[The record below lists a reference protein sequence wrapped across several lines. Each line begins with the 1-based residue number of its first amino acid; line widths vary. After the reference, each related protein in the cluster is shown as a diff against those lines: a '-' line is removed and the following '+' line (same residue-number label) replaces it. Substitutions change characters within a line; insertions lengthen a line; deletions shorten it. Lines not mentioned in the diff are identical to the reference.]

1 MIYPWLEDTWQQYLQ
16 YLADERLTHAILV
29 SGPPAIGKLEFCRTY
44 IQRMNC
50 TNPGPQGHPCGA
62 CENCHLIT
70 AGTHPDVR
78 LVNTEEAEGSDR
90 SEQVRVDD
98 IREINRFMAL
108 SRQQGR
114 FKVVCINRAH
124 RMNINAAN
132 ALLKTLEE
140 PPAGSVLFLVS
151 HRIEGLPATIRSRC
165 QIWRFGMP
173 DPALALHWLQEK
185 AASPAW
191 QDLLGACGGRPLL
204 AWESYDSGLGKMRVA
219 FYEQLHALMAGR
231 ETVTAISSRLRNE
244 DPERVT
250 EWLQAWCGD
259 LIRCRFRKHPE
270 TIENPDVLE
279 SLQNLAQQATPHS
292 LFDCLDRLV
301 ESRRIVS
308 ASMNQRLFIENML
321 VQCWQSLQ
329 PPSLQGR

>member
-1 MIYPWLEDTWQQYLQ
+1 MIFPWLEDAWQQYLQ
-16 YLADERLTHAILV
+16 YLVDGRLTHAILV
-29 SGPPAIGKLEFCRTY
+29 SGPSAIGKQEFCRAY

-50 TNPGPQGHPCGA
+50 TNPGPQGYPCGS
-62 CENCHLIT
+62 CENCHLIR

-78 LVNTEEAEGSDR
+78 LINMEDVEGADR
-90 SEQVRVDD
+90 SEQIKVDD

-108 SRQQGR
+108 SRQQGQ

-140 PPAGSVLFLVS
+140 PPPGSVLFLVS
-151 HRIEGLPATIRSRC
+151 QRIEGLPATIRSRC
-165 QIWRFGMP
+165 QIWRFGVP
-173 DPALALHWLQEK
+173 SPALALSWLQEK
-185 AASPAW
+185 AAGPAW

-204 AWESYDSGLGKMRVA
+204 AWESHDSGLGKIRTA

-231 ETVTAISSRLRNE
+231 ETVTGISSRLRNE
-244 DPERVT
+244 DPERIA
-250 EWLQAWCGD
+250 EWLQAWCAD
-259 LIRCRFRKHPE
+259 LIRCCFKEHPE

-279 SLQNLAQQATPHS
+279 GLQSLAQQATPDS
-292 LFDCLDRLV
+292 LFDCLDRLT

-308 ASMNQRLFIENML
+308 TSINQRLFVENML
-321 VQCWQSLQ
+321 IQCQQSLQ
-329 PPSLQGR
+329 PPS

>member
-1 MIYPWLEDTWQQYLQ
+1 MVYPWQVDAWQQYLD
-16 YLADERLTHAILV
+16 YLVNERLTHAILV

-44 IQRMNC
+44 VQRMNC
-50 TNPGPQGHPCGA
+50 TNPDPQGYPCGA
-62 CENCHLIT
+62 CDNCHLIK

-78 LVNTEEAEGSDR
+78 FINMEEADR
-90 SEQVRVDD
+90 SEQIRVDD

-140 PPAGSVLFLVS
+140 PPPGSVLFLVS
-151 HRIEGLPATIRSRC
+151 DRAEGLPATIRSRC
-165 QIWRFGMP
+165 QIWKFGVP
-173 DPALALHWLQEK
+173 DSTLALHWLQEK
-185 AASPAW
+185 AASSAW

-204 AWESYDSGLGKMRVA
+204 AWESHDSGLGKIRTA
-219 FYEQLHALMAGR
+219 FYEQMHALMAGK
-231 ETVTAISSRLRNE
+231 ETVTGISSRLRNE
-244 DPERVT
+244 DPERIV

-259 LIRCRFRKHPE
+259 LIRCRFKEHPE

-292 LFDCLDRLV
+292 LFDCLDQLTD
-301 ESRRIVS
+301 SKRIVS
-308 ASMNQRLFIENML
+308 ASMNQRLFVENML
-321 VQCWQSLQ
+321 VQCQQSLQ